1 MQVEYDRNEA
11 VKAHQ
16 ILLKQLDTLKQD
28 SLLDKDNLNKLQID
42 KDIFLQQRKDL
53 YRGINVGI
61 FLITD
66 IIKNNHVF

>member
-53 YRGINVGI
+53 EV
-61 FLITD
+61 
-66 IIKNNHVF
+66 